1 MKYFFLL
8 AGFLLITN
16 FAMAKSEPSLPES
29 TMKEIDAFS
38 QKKKLD
44 PKKDYAE
51 LKKVLQNVLILDDED
66 PSRTAVLV
74 LSESYEHNKALY
86 EKALKELETKKNKTQ
101 LKEIKY
107 ILKTHYI
114 HGNG

>member
-1 MKYFFLL
+1 MKIIILIFTLL
-8 AGFLLITN
+8 LVFQVSVKA
-16 FAMAKSEPSLPES
+16 ELPES
-29 TMKEIDAFS
+29 TMREIEAFAKKPL
-38 QKKKLD
+38 QKTD
-44 PKKDYAE
+44 FEE
-51 LKKVLQNVLILDDED
+51 LKKTLNTLVVLDEED

-74 LSESYEHNKALY
+74 LSESYEKNKALY
-86 EKALKELETKKNKTQ
+86 EKALKAIETKKNKTQ